1 MAFYWFLNQATGDM
15 STAIPCDQQQRELT
29 EGESES
35 QGDEPSPLHGD
46 EGRTYSTKIAPVGH
60 C

>member
-46 EGRTYSTKIAPVGH
+46 EGHIPPK
-60 C
+60 